1 MGFKASSDN
10 IRLQER
16 LRLDHIAT
24 KLLPSNF
31 PVGSIVQ
38 IATSQSTGQAGFS
51 GSSFTSSWQGIN
63 MTECEIKPMCY
74 NSYFLYFSSLGAE
87 YDAPNNVNN
96 IYHFLKAYRCINEQ
110 QYSTAQNYYAPIDDS
125 RQYGHAGTDLGGA
138 TGKFNFM
145 YSDATSGAQPG
156 QALKYKVYCT
166 NENNDTAIHY
176 GQNLNVPADGSGA
189 FPFTTQNYIMEIK
202 RS

>member
-1 MGFKASSDN
+1 MGFKVSSDN

-38 IATSQSTGQAGFS
+38 IATSQSTSHAGFN
-51 GSSFTSSWQGIN
+51 GSAFNNSWQAVP

-74 NSYFLYFSSLGAE
+74 DSIFLYFSSLGVE

-96 IYHFLKAYRCINEQ
+96 IYHFLKAYRCINNQ
-110 QYSTAQNYYAPIDDS
+110 QYSTAQNAYYAIDDS
-125 RQYGHAGTDLGGA
+125 RQLGQAGTDLGGA

-145 YSDATSGAQPG
+145 FTDAISYAQPG
-156 QALKYKVYCT
+156 DSLKYKVYVT
-166 NENNDTAIHY
+166 NQNSDHTIHY
-176 GQNLNVPADGSGA
+176 NQQLTMVDGSNM
-189 FPFTTQNYIMEIK
+189 PLTTQNYIMEIK

>member
-1 MGFKASSDN
+1 MGFKVSSDN

-31 PVGSIVQ
+31 PVGGIVQ
-38 IATSQSTGQAGFS
+38 IATSQSTGQIGFN
-51 GSSFTSSWQGIN
+51 GSAFTSSWQAIP

-74 NSYFLYFSSLGAE
+74 NSYFLYFSSLGVE
-87 YDAPNNVNN
+87 YDATDGAN
-96 IYHFLKAYRCINEQ
+96 IHHFLKAYRCINRH
-110 QYSTAQNYYAPIDDS
+110 QYSTAQNAYYAIDDS
-125 RQYGHAGTDLGGA
+125 RQLGHAGTDTSGA

-145 YSDATSGAQPG
+145 YTDATSHAQPG
-156 QALKYKVYCT
+156 DSLKYKVYCT
-166 NENNDTAIHY
+166 NENNTQAIHY
-176 GQNLNVPADGSGA
+176 NQQLNMVDGNAQS
-189 FPFTTQNYIMEIK
+189 FTTQNYIMEIK

>member
-1 MGFKASSDN
+1 MGFKVSSDN

-16 LRLDHIAT
+16 LRLDNIAT

-38 IATSQSTGQAGFS
+38 IATSQSTGNAGFN
-51 GSSFTSSWQGIN
+51 GTAFNNSWQAVD

-74 NSYFLYFSSLGAE
+74 NSYFLYFSSLGVE
-87 YDAPNNVNN
+87 YDAPDNINN

-110 QYSTAQNYYAPIDDS
+110 QYSTAQNYYVPIDAS
-125 RQYGHAGTDLGGA
+125 RQLGHAGTDLGGA

-145 YSDATSGAQPG
+145 FTDAESNAQPG
-156 QALKYKVYCT
+156 QSLKYKVYVT
-166 NENNDTAIHY
+166 NQNSDHTIHY
-176 GQNLNVPADGSGA
+176 NQALTMVDGSNMEL
-189 FPFTTQNYIMEIK
+189 TTQNYIMEIK

>member
-38 IATSQSTGQAGFS
+38 IATSQSMAEAGFS
-51 GSSFTSSWQGIN
+51 GSGFTSSWNAIP

-74 NSYFLYFSSLGAE
+74 DSIFLYFSSLSAE
-87 YDAPNNVNN
+87 YDAPTNVNN

-110 QYSTAQNYYAPIDDS
+110 QYSTAQDSYSAIDDS
-125 RQYGHAGTDLGGA
+125 RQYGQAGTDLTGA

-145 YSDATSGAQPG
+145 YVDNISGAQPG

-166 NENNDTAIHY
+166 NENSDHAIHY
-176 GQNLNVPADGSGA
+176 CQTLNNSADGSGSHS
-189 FPFTTQNYIMEIK
+189 FTTQNYIMEIK

>member
-1 MGFKASSDN
+1 MGFKVSSDN

-38 IATSQSTGQAGFS
+38 IATSQSTGQAGFN
-51 GSSFTSSWQGIN
+51 GSAFNNSWQAVP

-74 NSYFLYFSSLGAE
+74 NSYFLYFSSLGVE
-87 YDAPNNVNN
+87 YDAPDDVSN
-96 IYHFLKAYRCINEQ
+96 IYHFLKAYRCINRH
-110 QYSTAQNYYAPIDDS
+110 QYSTAQDAYYAIDES
-125 RQYGHAGTDLGGA
+125 RQLGHAGADNGGA

-145 YSDATSGAQPG
+145 FTDAVSYAQPG
-156 QALKYKVYCT
+156 DTLKYKIYVT
-166 NENNDTAIHY
+166 NQNSDHTIHY
-176 GQNLNVPADGSGA
+176 NQRLTMLDVSNMEL
-189 FPFTTQNYIMEIK
+189 TTQNYIMEIK

>member
-1 MGFKASSDN
+1 MGFKVSSDN

-51 GSSFTSSWQGIN
+51 GSGFTSSWNAIP

-74 NSYFLYFSSLGAE
+74 NLSL
-87 YDAPNNVNN
+87 
-96 IYHFLKAYRCINEQ
+96 
-110 QYSTAQNYYAPIDDS
+110 
-125 RQYGHAGTDLGGA
+125 
-138 TGKFNFM
+138 
-145 YSDATSGAQPG
+145 
-156 QALKYKVYCT
+156 
-166 NENNDTAIHY
+166 IH
-176 GQNLNVPADGSGA
+176 
-189 FPFTTQNYIMEIK
+189 I
-202 RS
+202 

>member
-1 MGFKASSDN
+1 MGFKVSSDN

-38 IATSQSTGQAGFS
+38 IATSQSTGQAGFN
-51 GSSFTSSWQGIN
+51 GSAFNNSWQAVP

-74 NSYFLYFSSLGAE
+74 NSYFLYFSSLGVE
-87 YDAPNNVNN
+87 YDAPDDVSN
-96 IYHFLKAYRCINEQ
+96 IYHFLKAYRCINRH
-110 QYSTAQNYYAPIDDS
+110 QYSTAQDAYYAIDES
-125 RQYGHAGTDLGGA
+125 RQLGHAGADNGGA

-145 YSDATSGAQPG
+145 FTDAVSYAQPG
-156 QALKYKVYCT
+156 DTLKYKIYVT
-166 NENNDTAIHY
+166 NQNSDHTIHY
-176 GQNLNVPADGSGA
+176 NQRLTMLDGSNMEL
-189 FPFTTQNYIMEIK
+189 TTQI
-202 RS
+202 

>member
-1 MGFKASSDN
+1 MGYKVSSDN

-38 IATSQSTGQAGFS
+38 IATSQSTGQAGFN
-51 GSSFTSSWQGIN
+51 GSAFNNSWQAVP

-74 NSYFLYFSSLGAE
+74 NSYFLYFSSLGVE
-87 YDAPNNVNN
+87 YDAPDDVSN
-96 IYHFLKAYRCINEQ
+96 IYHFLKAYRCINRH
-110 QYSTAQNYYAPIDDS
+110 QYSTAQDAYYAIDES
-125 RQYGHAGTDLGGA
+125 RQLGHAGADNGGA

-145 YSDATSGAQPG
+145 FTDAVSYAQPG
-156 QALKYKVYCT
+156 DTLKYKIYVT
-166 NENNDTAIHY
+166 NQNSDHTIHY
-176 GQNLNVPADGSGA
+176 NQRLTMLDGSNMEL
-189 FPFTTQNYIMEIK
+189 TTQNYIMEIK

>member
-1 MGFKASSDN
+1 MGFKVSSDN

-16 LRLDHIAT
+16 LRLDNIAT

-38 IATSQSTGQAGFS
+38 IATSQSTGQAGFN
-51 GSSFTSSWQGIN
+51 GSAFTSSWQAIP

-74 NSYFLYFSSLGAE
+74 NSYFLYFSSLGVE
-87 YDAPNNVNN
+87 YDAPDDVSN
-96 IYHFLKAYRCINEQ
+96 IYHFLKAYRCLNRD
-110 QYSTAQNYYAPIDDS
+110 QYSNAQNAYYAIDES
-125 RQYGHAGTDLGGA
+125 RQLGHAGADNGGA

-145 YSDATSGAQPG
+145 FTDATSTAQPG
-156 QALKYKVYCT
+156 DSLKYKIYCT
-166 NENNDTAIHY
+166 NQNSDHTIHY
-176 GQNLNVPADGSGA
+176 NQRLSMVDGSNMEL
-189 FPFTTQNYIMEIK
+189 TTQNYIMEIK

>member
-1 MGFKASSDN
+1 MGFKVSSDN

-38 IATSQSTGQAGFS
+38 IATSQSTGNAGFNGTAFS
-51 GSSFTSSWQGIN
+51 NSWQAVD

-74 NSYFLYFSSLGAE
+74 NSIFLYFSSLGVE

-96 IYHFLKAYRCINEQ
+96 IYHFLKAYRCINDQ
-110 QYSTAQNYYAPIDDS
+110 QYSTAQNAYYGIDDS
-125 RQYGHAGTDLGGA
+125 RQLGHAGTDLGGA

-145 YSDATSGAQPG
+145 FTDAASTAQPG
-156 QALKYKVYCT
+156 QSLKYKVYVT
-166 NENNDTAIHY
+166 NQNETSTIHY
-176 GQNLNVPADGSGA
+176 NQALTMVDGSNM
-189 FPFTTQNYIMEIK
+189 PLTTQNYIMEIK

>member
-1 MGFKASSDN
+1 MGFKVSSDN

-38 IATSQSTGQAGFS
+38 IATSQSTGQAGFN
-51 GSSFTSSWQGIN
+51 GSAFNNSWQAVP

-74 NSYFLYFSSLGAE
+74 NSYFLYFSSLGVE
-87 YDAPNNVNN
+87 YDAPDDVSN
-96 IYHFLKAYRCINEQ
+96 IYHFLKAYRCLNRD
-110 QYSTAQNYYAPIDDS
+110 QYSNAQNAYYAIDDS
-125 RQYGHAGTDLGGA
+125 RQLGHAGADNGGA

-145 YSDATSGAQPG
+145 FTDATSTAQPG
-156 QALKYKVYCT
+156 DSLKYKVYVT
-166 NENNDTAIHY
+166 NQNSDHTIHY
-176 GQNLNVPADGSGA
+176 NQQLTMLDGNNM
-189 FPFTTQNYIMEIK
+189 PLTTQNYIMEIK

>member
-1 MGFKASSDN
+1 MGFKVSSDN

-38 IATSQSTGQAGFS
+38 IATSQSTGQAGFN
-51 GSSFTSSWQGIN
+51 GSAFNNSWQAVP

-74 NSYFLYFSSLGAE
+74 NSYFLYFSSLGVE
-87 YDAPNNVNN
+87 YDAPDDVSN
-96 IYHFLKAYRCINEQ
+96 IYHFLKAYRCLNRD
-110 QYSTAQNYYAPIDDS
+110 QYSNAQNAYYAIDES
-125 RQYGHAGTDLGGA
+125 RQLGHAGADNGGA

-145 YSDATSGAQPG
+145 YTDATSTAQPG
-156 QALKYKVYCT
+156 DALKYKVYVT
-166 NENNDTAIHY
+166 NQNSDHTIHY
-176 GQNLNVPADGSGA
+176 NQRLSMLDGSNMEL
-189 FPFTTQNYIMEIK
+189 TTQNYIMEIK

>member
-1 MGFKASSDN
+1 MGFKVSSDN

-38 IATSQSTGQAGFS
+38 IATSQSTGQAGFN
-51 GSSFTSSWQGIN
+51 GSAFNNSWQAVP

-74 NSYFLYFSSLGAE
+74 NSYFLYFSSLGVE
-87 YDAPNNVNN
+87 YDAPDDVSN
-96 IYHFLKAYRCINEQ
+96 IYHFLKAYRCINRH
-110 QYSTAQNYYAPIDDS
+110 QYSTAQDAYYAIDES
-125 RQYGHAGTDLGGA
+125 RQLGHAGADNGGA

-145 YSDATSGAQPG
+145 FTDAVSYAQPG
-156 QALKYKVYCT
+156 DTLKYKIYVT
-166 NENNDTAIHY
+166 NQNSDHTIHY
-176 GQNLNVPADGSGA
+176 NQRLTMLDGSNMEL
-189 FPFTTQNYIMEIK
+189 TTQNYMSLIHI
-202 RS
+202 

>member
-1 MGFKASSDN
+1 MGFKVSSDN

-38 IATSQSTGQAGFS
+38 IATSQSTGQAGFN
-51 GSSFTSSWQGIN
+51 GSAFNNSWQAVP

-74 NSYFLYFSSLGAE
+74 NSYFLYFSSLGVE
-87 YDAPNNVNN
+87 YDAPDDVSN
-96 IYHFLKAYRCINEQ
+96 IYHFLKAYRCINRH
-110 QYSTAQNYYAPIDDS
+110 QYSTAQDAYYAIDQS
-125 RQYGHAGTDLGGA
+125 RQLGHAGTDLGGA

-145 YSDATSGAQPG
+145 FTDAESYAQPG
-156 QALKYKVYCT
+156 QSLKYKVYVT
-166 NENNDTAIHY
+166 NQNSDHTIHY
-176 GQNLNVPADGSGA
+176 NQRLTMLDGSNMEL
-189 FPFTTQNYIMEIK
+189 TTQNYIMEIK

>member
-1 MGFKASSDN
+1 MGFKVSSDN

-38 IATSQSTGQAGFS
+38 IATSQSTGNAGFN
-51 GSSFTSSWQGIN
+51 GTAFQNSWQAVD

-74 NSYFLYFSSLGAE
+74 NSYFLYFSSLGVE
-87 YDAPNNVNN
+87 YDAPDDVSN
-96 IYHFLKAYRCINEQ
+96 IYHFLKAYRCINRH
-110 QYSTAQNYYAPIDDS
+110 QYSTAQNAYYAIDES
-125 RQYGHAGTDLGGA
+125 RQLGHAGADNGGA

-145 YSDATSGAQPG
+145 FTDALSYAQPG
-156 QALKYKVYCT
+156 DTLKYKIYVT
-166 NENNDTAIHY
+166 NQNSDHTIHY
-176 GQNLNVPADGSGA
+176 NQRLTMLDGSNMEL
-189 FPFTTQNYIMEIK
+189 TTQNYIMEIK